1 MTQTIQRRSWTTL
14 YEPGKCLTINQTVEE
29 ENINLMSSLAAG
41 LNDLQKELR
50 KMINVHNSLCNARE
64 YYLQAT
70 KEATQTLASLLQD
83 KEKGG
88 KNEA

>member
-1 MTQTIQRRSWTTL
+1 MTQTIQRRSRITL
-14 YEPGKCLTINQTVEE
+14 NEPGKCLTVKQTGEE
-29 ENINLMSSLAAG
+29 ENVNLMSSLIAG

-50 KMINVHNSLCNARE
+50 KMINVHNSLSDARE

-83 KEKGG
+83 KEKGE